1 MLKNISQVR
10 KLDRARL
17 PCLRKVE
24 KGAALVTKVI
34 KKTKRKG
41 EKKQLSWKER
51 LENQV
56 KQLKKELRR
65 LNALLEGQKMK
76 KNYQDY

>member
-1 MLKNISQVR
+1 MRSLSLVSGSKEKCKKRKKEMLKNISEIR

-24 KGAALVTKVI
+24 KGPALVTKVI

-41 EKKQLSWKER
+41 EKKQFSWKKR

-56 KQLKKELRR
+56 K
-65 LNALLEGQKMK
+65 
-76 KNYQDY
+76 

>member
-1 MLKNISQVR
+1 MRSLSLVSGSKKNCKKRKKEMLKNISEIW

-17 PCLRKVE
+17 PSLRKVE
-24 KGAALVTKVI
+24 KGAALVNKVI

-41 EKKQLSWKER
+41 EKKQLSWKKR

-56 KQLKKELRR
+56 
-65 LNALLEGQKMK
+65 N
-76 KNYQDY
+76 